1 LSTINQIS
9 LALVSQADLDDLIK
23 LVGNQLRDLFK
34 ADIVYIALLDKKTRI
49 ISFPFQYGDNMAP
62 LKLGEGLTSKII
74 LSGQP
79 LLVNKDVQ
87 EQYSTMGINRVGIP
101 AASYLGVPIPVSN
114 EIIGVLSI
122 QSTHKENHFAE
133 KDKNLL
139 STIAANVGVAIRKA
153 RLYEEVKLANTDAD
167 TARKAAEDANAA
179 KAPSNVSHGCV
190 RRSSVLGF
198 AKITEAVGKVFPYD
212 KSDRKRLRP
221 LNKFQAT

>member
-1 LSTINQIS
+1 LEVKQQADELSTINQIS

-79 LLVNKDVQ
+79 LLINKDVQ

-101 AASYLGVPIPVSN
+101 
-114 EIIGVLSI
+114 
-122 QSTHKENHFAE
+122 
-133 KDKNLL
+133 
-139 STIAANVGVAIRKA
+139 
-153 RLYEEVKLANTDAD
+153 
-167 TARKAAEDANAA
+167 
-179 KAPSNVSHGCV
+179 
-190 RRSSVLGF
+190 
-198 AKITEAVGKVFPYD
+198 
-212 KSDRKRLRP
+212 
-221 LNKFQAT
+221 